1 MKRRVFLISALA
13 LAVPARAAHVQLWQG
28 RGLGGAVSLRLEGSA
43 TELALLAPKLQA
55 EIDRIEAVAS
65 LHRESELVRLNR
77 VGRIG
82 WPSADLLDLL
92 ALSDRVHRA
101 TRGAFDPTVQPL
113 WQALAMGT
121 DTTPARRAIGWE
133 RVRFDAQEI
142 RLDRDQALTLNG
154 IAQGWAADRIAALLE
169 AKGYKALIDMGEFR
183 ALGGPWSMTAE
194 GPGMRAPKMLRQT
207 ALAVSSPMATQ
218 IGPGLPHILGPK
230 GQTPLWQ
237 TVAVTAPQAALADA
251 LSTAFCLMERPAIAA
266 ALQDFPGTETQF
278 A

>member
-13 LAVPARAAHVQLWQG
+13 LAVPARAAPVQLWQG
-28 RGLGGAVSLRLEGSA
+28 RGLGGAISLRLEGSA
-43 TELALLAPKLQA
+43 TDLALLAPKLQA

-77 VGRIG
+77 VGGIG

-101 TRGAFDPTVQPL
+101 TQGAFDPTVQPL
-113 WQALAMGT
+113 WQALATGA
-121 DTTPARRAIGWE
+121 DTTPAWRTIGWE
-133 RVRFDAQEI
+133 RVRFDAREV

-183 ALGGPWSMTAE
+183 ALGGPWPVTAE
-194 GPGMRAPKMLRQT
+194 GPGLRVPKMLRQT
-207 ALAVSSPMATQ
+207 ALAVSSPMATR

-230 GQTPLWQ
+230 GQSPLWQ

-251 LSTAFCLMERPAIAA
+251 LSTAFCLMPRAAIAS
-266 ALQDFPGTETQF
+266 ALQDFPGTNAQF